1 MSIKDS
7 KFDAFIS
14 YRHAE
19 LDKFVAETLHKK
31 LEAFRLPSSVRR
43 KNNLS
48 RDRIR
53 RVFRDR
59 DELPLASDL
68 AEQITDALRNSEYLI
83 VICTPRLPQS
93 KWCLKEIDTFIQM
106 HGRENIFAILAE
118 GEPSESFPPQ
128 LIYTEETV
136 LNSDNIPEVVR
147 KPVEPL
153 AADVRGKNKKEIR
166 KKISEELL
174 RLVAPMFGLNYDDL
188 KQRHREQK
196 MKRVLRLSFL
206 ISFVFLVFGIFSS
219 VLSIKIQQQADEIYA
234 QNEVISAQ
242 NDEILH
248 QTELLQEQNVNLQKS
263 HAFSMSLEADKLY
276 TNARRLDALYALR
289 SVMPDTLSDPEI
301 PYTAQSQQA
310 LTNILGLYQPN
321 NYYAPY
327 GSYDVQSKVSSF
339 RVSPEHKRILI
350 HDYNF
355 SLTLWNVN
363 EGKPFKAFVTDDNN
377 NPHCYDFI
385 DDDRIVF
392 NTPGGIYLYDCTTD
406 QTTLVT
412 EIRSNVYTIPG
423 TEDIIIFT
431 DSLIIRMDLQGNI
444 VWSYDSSGFYYYLG
458 AEIFFSEDR
467 QYFYIEAYSSSFIFN
482 TETGEPVATLPYEY
496 VTSVTTGNN
505 YLYAADTDPDSMSS
519 LLYCFDFAT
528 GECIWTVTIP
538 DTLFQE
544 IVFCK
549 NETDSYLF
557 ASAYDEAFCIN
568 PENGEVMDKFLTD
581 GYIRN
586 LTTSYNRMLPVFTT
600 YNNEYLIYEPTS
612 QILVVPDFL
621 NHFKESEVID
631 EIYFAPGILFYYC
644 LNARRVVSLAPS
656 ELTKDTEPFAQIQA
670 GATMNTDATCYYT
683 KENDTFSLYHVGE
696 TMPYHTIPL
705 EGKNCRFAGGDSEF
719 FILYDSN
726 ECSIYRTE
734 DASLVRTIAATD
746 NSEIYVSTDHVSEE
760 IWSDDTITRVYSL
773 YDPDTVYELTP
784 QEYDLHLHKL
794 CLSESTPY
802 YALVNNNDGII
813 QIRHFEDSSIDHTIY
828 TNMRTINYYTFSD
841 DGKYLFVEHIDQK
854 IEIYDTATG
863 SLAQTLYDIHLS
875 ITSVEYA
882 ESLDTYFAYGYYK
895 TKQFCLNADL
905 EIVTDLPTLFQY
917 DEDGNM
923 LICTYGSNYYRQNFY
938 SYEELIRIV
947 DETLGDYEP
956 SDEIRQKHNII
967 N

>member
-219 VLSIKIQQQADEIYA
+219 VLSFKIQQQADEIYA

-263 HAFSMSLEADKLY
+263 HAVSMSLEASKLFAD
-276 TNARRLDALYALR
+276 ARRLDALYALR
-289 SVMPDTLSDPEI
+289 SVMPDTISDPET
-301 PYTAQSQQA
+301 PYTPQTQQA
-310 LTNILGLYQPN
+310 LTNVLGVYRTN
-321 NYYAPY
+321 NYYCPY
-327 GSYDVQSKVSSF
+327 VSYDVQSKVASF
-339 RVSPEHKRILI
+339 RVSPGQKRILI

-355 SLTLWNVN
+355 SLTLWNVD
-363 EGKPFKAFVTDDNN
+363 EGKPFNAFVTDDNI

-385 DDDRIVF
+385 DDDRIIF
-392 NTPGGIYLYDCTTD
+392 NTRGGIYLYDCTTD

-412 EIRSNVYTIPG
+412 EIRSNIYAIPD
-423 TEDIIIFT
+423 TEDFLLFT
-431 DSLIIRMDLQGNI
+431 DSLLVRMDLQGNV
-444 VWSYDSSGFYYYLG
+444 VWSYSANDFYYYFN
-458 AEIFFSEDR
+458 ADIIFSEDT
-467 QYFYIEAYSSSFIFN
+467 QYFFIYEYGSSRIFN
-482 TETGEPVATLPYEY
+482 TQTGDLVATLPQGYLSAATVGGSHLY
-496 VTSVTTGNN
+496 TACSDSDTTSTILQCYDLTTG
-505 YLYAADTDPDSMSS
+505 
-519 LLYCFDFAT
+519 
-528 GECIWTVTIP
+528 EEIWTTTIP
-538 DTLFQE
+538 DALFQD
-544 IVFCK
+544 IVFCI
-549 NETDSYLF
+549 NETGSYLF
-557 ASAYDEAFCIN
+557 ASAYDTAFCIN
-568 PENGEVMDKFLTD
+568 TENGEVLDSFLSESYFHT
-581 GYIRN
+581 
-586 LTTSYNRMLPVFTT
+586 LTTSQNRALPIFTT
-600 YNNEYLIYEPTS
+600 YRNDFIVYEPTL
-612 QILVVPDFL
+612 QAVYIPDFL
-621 NHFKESEVID
+621 NYYIPSESID
-631 EIYFAPGILFYYC
+631 ELYFASGMLFYFC
-644 LNARRVVSLAPS
+644 HNESRVVSLAPS
-656 ELTKDTEPFAQIQA
+656 DLTKDLEPFTQLPA
-670 GATMNTDATCYYT
+670 GAVMSTDVKYYFT
-683 KENDTFSLYHVGE
+683 KDNDIFSLYRVGE
-696 TMPYHTIPL
+696 TAPYHTVSLSDRSCKFVGNGSDYYAI
-705 EGKNCRFAGGDSEF
+705 
-719 FILYDSN
+719 YDSD
-726 ECSIYRTE
+726 ECRIYRTQ
-734 DASLVRTIAATD
+734 DASLVRTITAGEHSSLFIL
-746 NSEIYVSTDHVSEE
+746 NDHVTEE
-760 IWSDDTITRVYSL
+760 IWGDESLIRIYSL
-773 YDPDTVYELTP
+773 YNPDIVYELTS
-784 QEYDLHLHKL
+784 QQFDTVCQDLL
-794 CLSESTPY
+794 LSESTPY
-802 YALVNNNDGII
+802 YALFNANDGII
-813 QIRHFEDSSIDHTIY
+813 HIRNFEDASVDHTLY
-828 TNMRTINYYTFSD
+828 TNMRTINHYTFSD
-841 DGKYLFVEHIDQK
+841 DGKYLFVEHLDKK
-854 IEIYDTATG
+854 IEIYETQTG
-863 SLAQTLYDIHLS
+863 VLAKTLYDVQLS
-875 ITSVEYA
+875 VKNAEYA
-882 ESLDTYFAYGYYK
+882 ESLGIYFVYGQY
-895 TKQFCLNADL
+895 TAKQFCLNENL

-917 DEDGNM
+917 DEDSNT